1 MQVVCIIW
9 IKDSIFHLINI
20 SSSLFERD
28 TNKYRYFAEASTY
41 VIIRT
46 SAAGWSSYIDH
57 MFWRKTVKSVVM

>member
-1 MQVVCIIW
+1 M
-9 IKDSIFHLINI
+9 

-28 TNKYRYFAEASTY
+28 INKYRYFAEASTY

-46 SAAGWSSYIDH
+46 SAAVLSSYIGH